1 MAPPGPSLP
10 KPRAMVN
17 SVLTLATI
25 VFRSMRAFFRFDG
38 ALRLPPGL
46 LGLAWSVLAAASAMA
61 ADGSAQKPAVPPA
74 APAVSAEASDALQKE
89 RARSRS
95 ELKELSGEISL
106 SKDRIA
112 QLQASIASLGA
123 DQAELRQ
130 RLVDAAGRQKT
141 LQRSLE
147 ADEDRLTALHAK
159 ADGIHANLMAKRGV
173 LAQVLG
179 ALERMGRNPP
189 PALLVRP
196 DDALSSVRSAILLG
210 AVVPGMRKET
220 TALVD
225 QLQALAGVERSIEAE
240 KNRMK
245 GTLTGI
251 ASEKKR
257 ISLLLQKKNSLQSE
271 SEQKLAAQ
279 QRRAEDLAGKA
290 NNLQDLISSLEDRI
304 ESIRQAEE
312 QARLEEDKRRRQ
324 AEEALKQAQGHLAER
339 VPDKNRIAP
348 AYAFSDLKHKLD
360 LPVAGEPVKQ
370 FGDDDGTGHP
380 LQGMMV
386 STQPGALVTAPAD
399 GWVVYAGPF
408 RSYGDLI
415 ILNVGDGYH
424 VVLAGMSRMDVNQ
437 GQFVVAGEP
446 VAEMGQ
452 TRLAGAAA
460 LALVSSQPTLY
471 IEFRKGAKPV
481 DPRIWWAENSSGR
494 VNNGT

>member
-1 MAPPGPSLP
+1 MLACLLCL
-10 KPRAMVN
+10 
-17 SVLTLATI
+17 SVA
-25 VFRSMRAFFRFDG
+25 G
-38 ALRLPPGL
+38 ASP
-46 LGLAWSVLAAASAMA
+46 VLAGDKGAPVS
-61 ADGSAQKPAVPPA
+61 PA
-74 APAVSAEASDALQKE
+74 APPVQTPTDSAATLQKE
-89 RARSRS
+89 RAQSRA
-95 ELKELSGEISL
+95 ELERLTGEISL

-112 QLQASIASLGA
+112 KLQASIASLGR

-130 RLVDAAGRQKT
+130 QLVEAADRQKT
-141 LQRSLE
+141 LQRRLE
-147 ADEDRLTALHAK
+147 GDEKRLTLLHGRE
-159 ADGIHANLMAKRGV
+159 DGIRANLRAKRGV

-220 TALVD
+220 ATLIG
-225 QLQALAGVERSIEAE
+225 QLQALADVRRAVGDE
-240 KNRMK
+240 KNHMK
-245 GTLTGI
+245 ATLTSI
-251 ASEKKR
+251 AGEQKR
-257 ISLLLQKKNSLQSE
+257 ISLLLEKKNSIRSE
-271 SEQKLAAQ
+271 NEQQLAAQ
-279 QRRAEDLAGKA
+279 QQRSEKLAGQA
-290 NNLQDLISSLEDRI
+290 SNLQDLISSLEGKI
-304 ESIRQAEE
+304 VSLRQA
-312 QARLEEDKRRRQ
+312 
-324 AEEALKQAQGHLAER
+324 AEEARLAEQKR
-339 VPDKNRIAP
+339 REQAEAALKRARKQLGGAVPDKNRITP

-360 LPVAGEPVKQ
+360 LPVAGDPIKQ

-415 ILNVGDGYH
+415 ILNMGEDYH
-424 VVLAGMSRMDVNQ
+424 VVLAGMSKIDVGQ

-460 LALVSSQPTLY
+460 LALVSGQPTLY

-481 DPRIWWAENSSGR
+481 DPRSWWADNSSGR

>member
-1 MAPPGPSLP
+1 MTSSRRSDCPYRLAAGLRRLACACALSVGLTTPAISANGGPAPPAQPQ
-10 KPRAMVN
+10 
-17 SVLTLATI
+17 
-25 VFRSMRAFFRFDG
+25 
-38 ALRLPPGL
+38 
-46 LGLAWSVLAAASAMA
+46 AAQPA
-61 ADGSAQKPAVPPA
+61 ADDPAIV
-74 APAVSAEASDALQKE
+74 LQKE
-89 RARSRS
+89 QAQSHA
-95 ELKELSGEISL
+95 ELEKLRNEISL
-106 SKDRIA
+106 SRDRIA
-112 QLQASIASLGA
+112 KLQASIASLGR
-123 DQAELRQ
+123 DQSELRNQ
-130 RLVDAAGRQKT
+130 LVEAADRQKT
-141 LQRSLE
+141 LQRNLD
-147 ADEDRLTALHAK
+147 ADEKRLTALHAR
-159 ADGIHANLMAKRGV
+159 ADGIRKSLRAKRGV

-220 TALVD
+220 AALVA
-225 QLQALAGVERSIEAE
+225 QLQALADVQKSVDLE
-240 KNRMK
+240 KSRMK
-245 GTLTGI
+245 ATLTGI
-251 ASEKKR
+251 AAEKKR
-257 ISLLLQKKNSLQSE
+257 ISLLLQKKMSIQSD
-271 SEQKLAAQ
+271 SEQQLAAQ
-279 QRRAEDLAGKA
+279 RQRSEQLAGEA
-290 NNLQDLISSLEDRI
+290 SNLKDLISSLEDKLQ
-304 ESIRQAEE
+304 SLHQAEE
-312 QARLEEDKRRRQ
+312 QARIEEKKRRRQ
-324 AEEALKQAQGHLAER
+324 AEEALKKAKGQLAGR

-415 ILNVGDGYH
+415 ILNVGDEYH
-424 VVLAGMSRMDVNQ
+424 VVLAGMSKIDVNQ

-481 DPRIWWAENSSGR
+481 DPRSWWADNSSGR